1 MVKILVCQFSSNL
14 ICCAGETLLVTLDY
28 LMKLASERFDIEED
42 EQKKEFSPKSSSFGK
57 FVARTSSFSDSSCSS
72 PLTPRSVLPEFMK
85 HSSRSSE
92 SPRSS
97 CASPRLWSLR
107 VQAVGKLNPVEV
119 KRLSFNMSPTHI
131 VKIDEEPITEMEVDD
146 NKPVKDTSEDLVCD
160 LDTNEDDH
168 HQKMVKHDQVME
180 EVELP
185 LSPKQF
191 QPNSPK
197 PTQTPSHLQQAS
209 MSISSSSPPPPPPL
223 PAPFMMPKK
232 VQILPPSAPPPPPP
246 PPPMLQPN
254 VAVPPP
260 STPPPPPPPP
270 AAVRIPPPPPPPMS
284 LSSGSATMTA
294 APPPPP
300 PPMKG
305 GSVPAPPPP
314 IPGGKG
320 GAPPP
325 PPPGGAGR
333 TLRPKSTT
341 KLKRSTQ
348 LGNLYR
354 TLKGKVEGP
363 SLTGKSAAAG
373 KKSAIGGASN
383 GGKQGMADA
392 LAEMTKRYDSYTIYN
407 TII

>member
-1 MVKILVCQFSSNL
+1 
-14 ICCAGETLLVTLDY
+14 
-28 LMKLASERFDIEED
+28 MKLASERFDIEED

-57 FVARTSSFSDSSCSS
+57 FVPRTSSFSDSTCSS

-85 HSSRSSE
+85 HSLRSSE

-97 CASPRLWSLR
+97 CSSPRLWSLR
-107 VQAVGKLNPVEV
+107 VQAVGKLSPVDG

-131 VKIDEEPITEMEVDD
+131 VKIDEEPITETEVDD
-146 NKPVKDTSEDLVCD
+146 NKPIKDTSEDLVFD

-168 HQKMVKHDQVME
+168 HQKIVKQDEAME

-185 LSPKQF
+185 PSPKQF

-209 MSISSSSPPPPPPL
+209 MSISSPSPPPPP
-223 PAPFMMPKK
+223 FMIMPKK
-232 VQILPPSAPPPPPP
+232 VLILPPSVPPPPPPPP
-246 PPPMLQPN
+246 PPPMLQQN
-254 VAVPPP
+254 VAVPPSSAP
-260 STPPPPPPPP
+260 IPPPPV
-270 AAVRIPPPPPPPMS
+270 AVRMPPPPPPPMS
-284 LSSGSATMTA
+284 LSSGSAKTA
-294 APPPPP
+294 AAPLPPP

-363 SLTGKSAAAG
+363 SLNGKSAAAG

-392 LAEMTKRYDSYTIYN
+392 LAEMTKRYDSYTIHN
-407 TII
+407 TIIYLD